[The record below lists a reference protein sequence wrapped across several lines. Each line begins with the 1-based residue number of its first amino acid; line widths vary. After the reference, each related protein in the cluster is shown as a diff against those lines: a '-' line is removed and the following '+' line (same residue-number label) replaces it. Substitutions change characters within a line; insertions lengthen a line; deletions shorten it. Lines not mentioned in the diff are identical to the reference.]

1 MTTKEIIRVGG
12 MSCVRCSTAV
22 EHALK
27 SVNGVVSAEVSYAS
41 GRAAV
46 EYDPSLTDRK
56 KLEKAIKSAGY
67 SVVLDRDA
75 YRKREF
81 KTLKTLFIIS
91 AVFAV
96 PFLVM
101 MVLMFVL
108 PNSPVTHF
116 LHHNG
121 LLQLILTLP
130 VQFGVGLRFY
140 KGAFHS
146 LVNKS
151 PSMDLL
157 IVSGTTAAFGYSLY
171 NLLAGKNEF
180 YFESCVII
188 ITLILFGKMLESRA
202 KNRASSAIS
211 KLMDLTPK
219 TAMVLRGGKFVEIP
233 AEKIQKNDIF
243 LVRPGKSLPADGI
256 VTKGSTSIDES
267 MLTGESMPVKKA
279 EGDKVFGGTVNSTG
293 VIEVRAVGI
302 GEETVLS
309 SIIKMVEDAQSSK
322 AHIQNVADKV
332 SSYFVPAV
340 MLIALLTFGI
350 SLTFSVGLSG
360 AVSRAVAVLV
370 IACPCSLGLATPAAL
385 TVGIGR
391 AATMGI
397 LIKNAD
403 ALENTCRIKTVIFDK
418 TGTVTEGK
426 PSVTDIF
433 SPEMPKDRLLCLAAA
448 VEKNSEHPLAQA
460 VVKSAKGDTP
470 PAENFESVTSV
481 GVKAEINGRTVKVG
495 KPDFGNTVKDIPS
508 EITDYIAEHEAMGQT
523 VLCVSIDD
531 RAVGALSV
539 ADKLSAGVKE
549 AVKELKFQSII
560 PIMAT
565 GDNTR
570 TAQSTAAAAGID
582 DVRAELMPQDKLNI
596 VASAQKNGPCGF
608 VGDGINDAP
617 SLAAADVGFAISSGT
632 DIAMEA
638 GDIVLTGGSITL
650 LPNAVKL
657 SKATMR
663 KIKQNLFWAFFYNSA
678 SIPLAAFGLLSPILA
693 GAAMAFS
700 SVSVVTNSLLLKRTR
715 LK

>member
-1 MTTKEIIRVGG
+1 
-12 MSCVRCSTAV
+12 
-22 EHALK
+22 
-27 SVNGVVSAEVSYAS
+27 
-41 GRAAV
+41 
-46 EYDPSLTDRK
+46 
-56 KLEKAIKSAGY
+56 
-67 SVVLDRDA
+67 
-75 YRKREF
+75 
-81 KTLKTLFIIS
+81 
-91 AVFAV
+91 
-96 PFLVM
+96 
-101 MVLMFVL
+101 
-108 PNSPVTHF
+108 
-116 LHHNG
+116 
-121 LLQLILTLP
+121 
-130 VQFGVGLRFY
+130 
-140 KGAFHS
+140 
-146 LVNKS
+146 
-151 PSMDLL
+151 MDLL

-219 TAMVLRGGKFVEIP
+219 TAMVLRDGEFVEIP

-279 EGDKVFGGTVNSTG
+279 EGDKIFGGTVNSTG

-350 SLTFSVGLSG
+350 SLAFSVGLSG

-549 AVKELKFQSII
+549 AVKELKSQSII

-596 VASAQKNGPCGF
+596 VASAQKN
-608 VGDGINDAP
+608 
-617 SLAAADVGFAISSGT
+617 
-632 DIAMEA
+632 
-638 GDIVLTGGSITL
+638 
-650 LPNAVKL
+650 
-657 SKATMR
+657 
-663 KIKQNLFWAFFYNSA
+663 
-678 SIPLAAFGLLSPILA
+678 
-693 GAAMAFS
+693 
-700 SVSVVTNSLLLKRTR
+700 
-715 LK
+715 

>member
-1 MTTKEIIRVGG
+1 
-12 MSCVRCSTAV
+12 
-22 EHALK
+22 
-27 SVNGVVSAEVSYAS
+27 
-41 GRAAV
+41 
-46 EYDPSLTDRK
+46 
-56 KLEKAIKSAGY
+56 
-67 SVVLDRDA
+67 
-75 YRKREF
+75 
-81 KTLKTLFIIS
+81 
-91 AVFAV
+91 
-96 PFLVM
+96 
-101 MVLMFVL
+101 
-108 PNSPVTHF
+108 
-116 LHHNG
+116 
-121 LLQLILTLP
+121 
-130 VQFGVGLRFY
+130 
-140 KGAFHS
+140 
-146 LVNKS
+146 
-151 PSMDLL
+151 
-157 IVSGTTAAFGYSLY
+157 
-171 NLLAGKNEF
+171 
-180 YFESCVII
+180 
-188 ITLILFGKMLESRA
+188 
-202 KNRASSAIS
+202 
-211 KLMDLTPK
+211 
-219 TAMVLRGGKFVEIP
+219 
-233 AEKIQKNDIF
+233 
-243 LVRPGKSLPADGI
+243 
-256 VTKGSTSIDES
+256 
-267 MLTGESMPVKKA
+267 MPVKKA

-293 VIEVRAVGI
+293 VIEVKAVGI
-302 GEETVLS
+302 GEETVLA

-340 MLIALLTFGI
+340 MCIALLTFGL
-350 SLTFSVGLSG
+350 SLAFSVGLSG
-360 AVSRAVAVLV
+360 AISRAVAVLV

-403 ALENTCRIKTVIFDK
+403 ALENACRIKTIIFDK

-433 SPEMPKDRLLCLAAA
+433 SPEMPEDKLLCLAAA

-460 VVKSAKGDTP
+460 VVKSAKGDTAH
-470 PAENFESVTSV
+470 AENFESVTSV

-531 RAVGALSV
+531 KAVGALSV
-539 ADKLSAGVKE
+539 ADKLSSGVKE
-549 AVKELKFQSII
+549 AVKELKAQSITT
-560 PIMAT
+560 IMAT
-565 GDNTR
+565 GDNSR

-582 DVRAELMPQDKLNI
+582 EVRAELMPQDKLDI

>member
-27 SVNGVVSAEVSYAS
+27 TVNGVVSAEVSYAS
-41 GRAAV
+41 GRAEI

-67 SVVLDRDA
+67 SVILDRDA

-108 PNSPVTHF
+108 PNSPATHF

-219 TAMVLRGGKFVEIP
+219 TAMVLRDGKFVEIP

-350 SLTFSVGLSG
+350 SLAFSVGLSG

-470 PAENFESVTSV
+470 PAGNFESVTSV

-549 AVKELKFQSII
+549 AVKELKSQSII